1 MLQPR
6 VESTIYYVFMPFNS
20 EDLENLNQRGIQPSE
35 ALRQLSFLK
44 EGFRPLELTKP
55 AKISEGIEKLSTEE
69 AQHFAD
75 VYQEKNKYYTVE
87 KFVPAS
93 GAATRMFKLLYQLLE
108 EESVDLPLAKVQF
121 KIAEGQEFAKNYKN
135 LAFYEQWNALGD
147 LNQISAKEALK
158 NLLDD
163 AHMAYGSKPKALLG
177 FHREND
183 QVTSPLYTHLLEAQ
197 DYAQSRLHL
206 TISSEHR
213 EAIENEIDALKS
225 KLEIE
230 VECSYSYQLA
240 STDTLAVDYDDE
252 LVRDADQKLIFRP
265 GGHGA
270 LLQNLNARTA
280 DLVFI
285 KNIDNVCTLSVLEGH
300 NFYKKVLGGYAIEIV
315 QQLHR
320 YQQQLENDGV
330 NLDRQELCSFL
341 KRYFG
346 ALLDPQAIDFS
357 SKAKEYLFRPL
368 RVCGMVAN
376 DGQPGGGPFWV
387 KVKGASR
394 LQIVESAQID
404 QNSSEQLALM
414 QSATHFNPVDIVASL
429 TDYKGRAYDLNKYVD
444 HEQGFIAHK
453 TFDGR
458 PIKALELPGLWNGSM
473 AYWNSCFVEVPA
485 VTFNPVK
492 SVLDLLKPSHQ
503 GSNFDQDF

>member
-1 MLQPR
+1 
-6 VESTIYYVFMPFNS
+6 MPFNS
-20 EDLENLNQRGIQPSE
+20 EDLKNLNQRGIQPFE
-35 ALRQLSFLK
+35 AQRQLSFLK
-44 EGFRPLELTKP
+44 DGFRPLKVTKA
-55 AKISEGIEKLSTEE
+55 AKISEGIEQLNSEE
-69 AQHFAD
+69 AQRFAD
-75 VYQEKNKYYTVE
+75 VYREKNSQYTIE

-108 EESVDLPLAKVQF
+108 EESADLPLSQAQF
-121 KIAEGQEFAKNYKN
+121 TAVEGQEFVKNYKK

-158 NLLDD
+158 NLLGE
-163 AHMAYGSKPKALLG
+163 AHMAYGSTPKALLG
-177 FHREND
+177 FHLEND

-213 EAIENEIDALKS
+213 EAIENEIAALKS
-225 KLEIE
+225 KLMIE

-240 STDTLAVDYDDE
+240 STDTLMVDYNDE

-280 DLVFI
+280 DFVFI
-285 KNIDNVCTLSVLEGH
+285 KNIDNVCTLSALETH

-320 YQQQLENDGV
+320 HQQQIENDEA
-330 NLDRQELCSFL
+330 NLDRKEFNSFL
-341 KRYFG
+341 QRYFG
-346 ALLDPQAIDFS
+346 TSIDPQAIDFNL
-357 SKAKEYLFRPL
+357 KAKDQVFRPF

-387 KVKGASR
+387 NLKGASS

-404 QNSSEQLALM
+404 QNSAEQLALM

-429 TDYKGRAYDLNKYVD
+429 TDYKGRPYDLNDYLD

-453 TFDGR
+453 TFDNR
-458 PIKALELPGLWNGSM
+458 PFKALELPGLWNGSM

-485 VTFNPVK
+485 ATFNPVK
-492 SVLDLLKPSHQ
+492 NVLDLLKPSHQ
-503 GSNFDQDF
+503 GSNFD

>member
-1 MLQPR
+1 
-6 VESTIYYVFMPFNS
+6 MPFNS
-20 EDLENLNQRGIQPSE
+20 EDLEHLKQRGIQSSE

-44 EGFRPLELTKP
+44 EGFRPLELAKA
-55 AKISEGIEKLSTEE
+55 AKISEGIEKLISEK
-69 AQHFAD
+69 AQYFAD
-75 VYQEKNKYYTVE
+75 VYQEKNSQYTVE

-108 EESVDLPLAKVQF
+108 EESLDLPLSRAQF
-121 KIAEGQEFAKNYKN
+121 TTAEAQEFAQHFKN

-147 LNQISAKEALK
+147 LNQISSREALK
-158 NLLDD
+158 TLLEDEF
-163 AHMAYGSKPKALLG
+163 MAYGSKPKALLA

-183 QVTSPLYTHLLEAQ
+183 QVTNPLYTHLLEAQ
-197 DYAQSRLHL
+197 DYGQSRLHL

-213 EAIENEIDALKS
+213 EAIEKEIDALKS
-225 KLEIE
+225 KLQIE
-230 VECSYSYQLA
+230 VECSYSYQMA

-252 LVRDADQKLIFRP
+252 LVRDIDHKLIFRP

-270 LLQNLNARTA
+270 LLQNLNARNA

-285 KNIDNVCTLSVLEGH
+285 KNIDNVCTLSSLEAH

-315 QQLHR
+315 QQLHHF
-320 YQQQLENDGV
+320 QQQLENDETV
-330 NLDRQELCSFL
+330 LDRHGLNNFL
-341 KRYFG
+341 QRYFG
-346 ALLDPQAIDFS
+346 TYIDPEAKDFNA
-357 SKAKEYLFRPL
+357 KAKEYVFRPL

-376 DGQPGGGPFWV
+376 EGQPGGGPFWV
-387 KVKGASR
+387 KLKGATS

-404 QNSSEQLALM
+404 QNSEEQLALM
-414 QSATHFNPVDIVASL
+414 QSSTHFNPVDIVASL
-429 TDYKGRAYDLNKYVD
+429 TDYKGRAYDLNDFID

-453 TFDGR
+453 SFDGR

-485 VTFNPVK
+485 ATFNPVK
-492 SVLDLLKPSHQ
+492 NVLDLLKPSHQ
-503 GSNFDQDF
+503 GSNVG

>member
-1 MLQPR
+1 MPQPR
-6 VESTIYYVFMPFNS
+6 GESTIYYVFMPFNS
-20 EDLENLNQRGIQPSE
+20 EDLENLNHRGIHPSE
-35 ALRQLSFLK
+35 ALRQLFFLK
-44 EGFRPLELTKP
+44 KGFRPLELTKP
-55 AKISEGIEKLSTEE
+55 AKISEGIEKLNSEA

-75 VYQEKNKYYTVE
+75 VYKEKNSQYTVE

-93 GAATRMFKLLYQLLE
+93 GAATRMFKLLYQLLD
-108 EESVDLPLAKVQF
+108 EESLDLPLAQAPF
-121 KIAEGQEFAKNYKN
+121 KIVEGQEFANNYKN
-135 LAFYEQWNALGD
+135 LAFYKQWNALGD

-213 EAIENEIDALKS
+213 EAIENEINALKS
-225 KLEIE
+225 KLKIE

-240 STDTLAVDYDDE
+240 STDTLAIDYDDE

-285 KNIDNVCTLSVLEGH
+285 KNIDNVCTLSALKAH
-300 NFYKKVLGGYAIEIV
+300 NFYKKVLGGFAIEIV

-320 YQQQLENDGV
+320 YQQQLENEEA
-330 NLDRQELCSFL
+330 NLDRQELIIFL
-341 KRYFG
+341 QRYFG
-346 ALLDPQAIDFS
+346 VLLDPQAIDFN
-357 SKAKEYLFRPL
+357 SKARAHLFRPL
-368 RVCGMVAN
+368 RVCGMVEN
-376 DGQPGGGPFWV
+376 DGQAGGGPFWV
-387 KVKGASR
+387 KLKGASS
-394 LQIVESAQID
+394 LQIIESAQID

-414 QSATHFNPVDIVASL
+414 QNATHFNPVDIVASL
-429 TDYKGRAYDLNKYVD
+429 TDYKGRAYDLNDYVD
-444 HEQGFIAHK
+444 LEQGIIAHK

-458 PIKALELPGLWNGSM
+458 SIKALELPGLWNGSM

-485 VTFNPVK
+485 ATFNPVK
-492 SVLDLLKPSHQ
+492 NFLDLLKPSHQ
-503 GSNFDQDF
+503 GSNFD